1 MPCAP
6 GRERTW
12 PRTRRLRRRRSR
24 RGREAPAR
32 RPPRAADRAPP
43 LRFAP
48 WPGPGGA
55 ARSPDRRPGTL
66 GAPRPAPC
74 SRSRCPRPARAGRRG
89 PPRIRTTARSARGA
103 EGRTRRSLRRSM
115 PCAARRS
122 AEEGR
127 RPWLAILRRGIL
139 CDHRHSEV
147 VVKLIR
153 PLLALAVL
161 SAIVLVPALPAMA
174 AVTGGC
180 NPPTIKPDWNDVP
193 YKTLQDGTKVTTDIF
208 VPPGQGPF
216 PAVVTIH
223 GSLWRS
229 GCKENVEV
237 EADR

>member
-1 MPCAP
+1 M
-6 GRERTW
+6 
-12 PRTRRLRRRRSR
+12 
-24 RGREAPAR
+24 
-32 RPPRAADRAPP
+32 
-43 LRFAP
+43 
-48 WPGPGGA
+48 
-55 ARSPDRRPGTL
+55 
-66 GAPRPAPC
+66 
-74 SRSRCPRPARAGRRG
+74 
-89 PPRIRTTARSARGA
+89 
-103 EGRTRRSLRRSM
+103 
-115 PCAARRS
+115 
-122 AEEGR
+122 
-127 RPWLAILRRGIL
+127 
-139 CDHRHSEV
+139 
-147 VVKLIR
+147 KLIR

-237 EADR
+237 EADRTRRNGFAVFNIDTRLACKKPQPGIDPGLCGYHAIDPAIDVGDAVAWVRAHAGQYKADPSLTFAVAYRRARLHATAERDEDMRGGSLSTQAPRCSEPRPLQRSCS